1 MIKCYFVDVKSISSD
16 SSRSSFFEAEIEQLA
31 DLILAADGLLRPLIL
46 QESGVGKYTVIEGHQ
61 EYYAAVR
68 AKEKDIKKA
77 EMVNAFVIDD
87 NLHKSAVEQL
97 TLLKQPHSSS
107 SVVTPTID
115 IHTLTELLSSSI
127 QQLLPVI
134 TTAISTQLQPI
145 VVQLTEHQQI
155 LDTIK
160 LSEIAKPNLQS
171 DRVSEAKDILPLPIA
186 VVEPPKQPEPQE
198 LKPAKAIKA
207 TPKSN
212 KKSQAE
218 NIVPLPISKVLEP
231 HKQPEPQEIE
241 VVKKTKSTPKSN
253 KKSQAADILP
263 SSIAGVVESPKQ
275 PDLPTVKSV
284 KTTKP
289 AETKIVPDSLE
300 SIDLVKS
307 TNALNLI
314 NTLTQEQLTM
324 SMERS
329 GVSKAVVKLVAIIIA
344 KRDIQPQQKF
354 GTWKNIIDIKIG
366 GLTTGRIQEIINK
379 LK

>member
-1 MIKCYFVDVKSISSD
+1 MIKCYFVDVKSIRSNLPK
-16 SSRSSFFEAEIEQLA
+16 SSFIETEIEQLA
-31 DLILAADGLLRPLIL
+31 DLILAVDGLLRPLIL
-46 QESGVGKYTVIEGHQ
+46 QKIGVDKYTVIEGHQ

-171 DRVSEAKDILPLPIA
+171 DRVSEAKDILLLPIA

-207 TPKSN
+207 TLKSN

-241 VVKKTKSTPKSN
+241 VVKTTKSTPKSS
-253 KKSQAADILP
+253 KKSQSADILP
-263 SSIAGVVESPKQ
+263 SSITAVVESPKP

-300 SIDLVKS
+300 SIDLVKY

-329 GVSKAVVKLVAIIIA
+329 GVSKAVVKLVASIIA
-344 KRDIQPQQKF
+344 KRDSQPEQKF

-366 GLTTGRIQEIINK
+366 GLTTARIQEIINK

>member
-46 QESGVGKYTVIEGHQ
+46 KESGVGKYTVIEGDR

-77 EMVNAFVIDD
+77 EMVNAFIVDS
-87 NLHKSAVEQL
+87 NLQQSAIEQL
-97 TLLKQPHSSS
+97 HLLRQPQIPS
-107 SVVTPTID
+107 SVVNPIID
-115 IHTLTELLSSSI
+115 THTLTELLSSSI

-160 LSEIAKPNLQS
+160 LSEIAKPNSQS
-171 DRVSEAKDILPLPIA
+171 DRVSKAKDILPLPIA

-198 LKPAKAIKA
+198 IELVKTTKS
-207 TPKSN
+207 TTKSN
-212 KKSQAE
+212 KKAQ
-218 NIVPLPISKVLEP
+218 
-231 HKQPEPQEIE
+231 IE
-241 VVKKTKSTPKSN
+241 
-253 KKSQAADILP
+253 DILP
-263 SSIAGVVESPKQ
+263 SSIAAVVESPKQ

-289 AETKIVPDSLE
+289 AETKIVPDSLG

-314 NTLTQEQLTM
+314 NTLTQKQLTM

-329 GVSKAVVKLVAIIIA
+329 GVSKAVVKLVASIIA
-344 KRDIQPQQKF
+344 KRDSQPEQKF
-354 GTWKNIIDIKIG
+354 GTWENIIDLKIR
-366 GLTTGRIQEIINK
+366 GLTTVRIQEIINK